1 MKPNRFTGTARRQ
14 RGISLIE
21 MLVGLVIGIV
31 CVLIILQVLS
41 IWEARKRTTSS
52 GNDAQISGTLG
63 LYTID
68 RDLRLGGYGFGV
80 AAADVMGCSVNAYNS
95 ARSPAVFQFNLQPV
109 TITKGADDGP
119 DEIRALY
126 GNSAFFV
133 SSQPLTASDAET
145 KTLKSREGFQPGDRL
160 LVTGNSG
167 TGVAC
172 ALVEVTGLAL
182 ADTTTLEH
190 QAAKTYSTPTGPKT
204 STMNPAGGT
213 GTTFTTG
220 RVFNLGPSPVESVW
234 RVNAVAGTLTRYNR
248 MAQESA
254 SAVEV
259 ASDVV
264 TLKAQYGVDAD
275 GNGEIASGEWTDAA
289 PVDWTR
295 VLAVRF
301 AVLVRS
307 RQYERATA
315 SGTPT
320 PVTAAAP
327 VWAAGAFVMKNVDG
341 TSDSGSSVTNITGDE
356 AVNNWRNYRYRV
368 YESVVPL
375 RNMIWGTA
383 P

>member
-1 MKPNRFTGTARRQ
+1 MTVFHSTRTARRQ

-41 IWEARKRTTSS
+41 LWEARKRTTSS

-80 AAADVMGCSVNAYNS
+80 AAADVMGCAVNAYNS

-126 GNSAFFV
+126 GNSALFV
-133 SSQPLTASDAET
+133 SSQPLTGSAAEA

-160 LVTGNSG
+160 LVTGNSP
-167 TGVAC
+167 VVC
-172 ALVEVTGLAL
+172 ALVEVTGFAL

-204 STMNPAGGT
+204 STMNAAGGT
-213 GTTFTTG
+213 GTTFSTG
-220 RVFNLGPSPVESVW
+220 RVFNLGPAPVESVW
-234 RVNAVAGTLTRYNR
+234 RVNTVAGTLTRYNR
-248 MAQESA
+248 MAEEST

-264 TLKAQYGVDAD
+264 TLKAQYGVDTN
-275 GNGEIASGEWTDAA
+275 GNGEIASTEWTDAA

-307 RQYERATA
+307 RQYERATT

-320 PVTAAAP
+320 PVTVAAP
-327 VWAAGAFVMKNVDG
+327 AWSAGAFVMKNVDG
-341 TSDSGSSVTNITGDE
+341 TSDSGGSVANITGDP

>member
-1 MKPNRFTGTARRQ
+1 MP
-14 RGISLIE
+14 
-21 MLVGLVIGIV
+21 VD
-31 CVLIILQVLS
+31 
-41 IWEARKRTTSS
+41 EA
-52 GNDAQISGTLG
+52 
-63 LYTID
+63 
-68 RDLRLGGYGFGV
+68 
-80 AAADVMGCSVNAYNS
+80 
-95 ARSPAVFQFNLQPV
+95 
-109 TITKGADDGP
+109 
-119 DEIRALY
+119 
-126 GNSAFFV
+126 
-133 SSQPLTASDAET
+133 
-145 KTLKSREGFQPGDRL
+145 
-160 LVTGNSG
+160 
-167 TGVAC
+167 
-172 ALVEVTGLAL
+172 
-182 ADTTTLEH
+182 
-190 QAAKTYSTPTGPKT
+190 
-204 STMNPAGGT
+204 
-213 GTTFTTG
+213 TG
-220 RVFNLGPSPVESVW
+220 RVFNLGPAPVQSVW
-234 RVNAVAGTLTRYNR
+234 AVDTAKHTLTRYNR

>member
-1 MKPNRFTGTARRQ
+1 
-14 RGISLIE
+14 

-41 IWEARKRTTSS
+41 IWETRKRTTSS

-80 AAADVMGCSVNAYNS
+80 AGNDVMGCAVNAYNS

-109 TITKGADDGP
+109 TITQGASGGP

-133 SSQPLTASDAET
+133 SSQPLTGSAADT
-145 KTLKSREGFQPGDRL
+145 KTLKSREGFRIGDRM
-160 LVTGNSG
+160 LVTGLSG
-167 TGVAC
+167 LGMAC
-172 ALVEVTGLAL
+172 ALVEVTGFPPGELN
-182 ADTTTLEH
+182 TLEH
-190 QAAKTYSTPTGPKT
+190 KAAGG
-204 STMNPAGGT
+204 TMNPAGGT
-213 GTTFTTG
+213 GTTFSTG
-220 RVFNLGPSPVESVW
+220 RVYNLGPLPVESVW
-234 RVNAVAGTLTRYNR
+234 RVNPVSGSLTRYNR
-248 MAQESA
+248 MAEESA

-259 ASDVV
+259 ASDVAN
-264 TLKAQYGVDAD
+264 LKAQYGVDAD
-275 GNGEIASGEWTDAA
+275 GNGEIVSTEWTNVA

-307 RQYERATA
+307 RQYERATT

-320 PVTAAAP
+320 PVTAAVP
-327 VWAAGAFVMKNVDG
+327 TWSGSTGTLNNPFVMTNLDG
-341 TSDSGSSVTNITGDE
+341 TTDSGGSVANITGDE

-375 RNMIWGTA
+375 RNMIWGTV

>member
-190 QAAKTYSTPTGPKT
+190 QAAKTYSTP
-204 STMNPAGGT
+204 
-213 GTTFTTG
+213 
-220 RVFNLGPSPVESVW
+220 
-234 RVNAVAGTLTRYNR
+234 
-248 MAQESA
+248 
-254 SAVEV
+254 
-259 ASDVV
+259 
-264 TLKAQYGVDAD
+264 
-275 GNGEIASGEWTDAA
+275 
-289 PVDWTR
+289 
-295 VLAVRF
+295 
-301 AVLVRS
+301 
-307 RQYERATA
+307 
-315 SGTPT
+315 
-320 PVTAAAP
+320 
-327 VWAAGAFVMKNVDG
+327 
-341 TSDSGSSVTNITGDE
+341 
-356 AVNNWRNYRYRV
+356 
-368 YESVVPL
+368 
-375 RNMIWGTA
+375 
-383 P
+383 